1 MQTAAQSNGGNPGPK
16 QPGKHV
22 SHNEN
27 VDEPAKLIDEES
39 VEIERETPS
48 EGNDPVEGIDDRKS
62 PPPPA
67 FEE

>member
-1 MQTAAQSNGGNPGPK
+1 MQTAAENDSGHSGPR

-27 VDEPAKLIDEES
+27 VDEPAKLIDAEA
-39 VEIERETPS
+39 VEIEREAPS
-48 EGNDPVEGIDDRKS
+48 EGNDPVEQVDNRK

>member
-1 MQTAAQSNGGNPGPK
+1 MQTDSAPSAPP

-27 VDEPAKLIDEES
+27 VDEPAKLIDRES
-39 VEIERETPS
+39 AEIERETPA
-48 EGNDPVEGIDDRKS
+48 EGNEPVEQVDHRQ

>member
-1 MQTAAQSNGGNPGPK
+1 MQAATQSNGEHSGPR
-16 QPGKHV
+16 QPAKHI

-27 VDEPAKLIDEES
+27 VDEPAKLIDAES
-39 VEIERETPS
+39 VEIEREAPS
-48 EGNDPVEGIDDRKS
+48 EGNEPVEGTDDRQ

>member
-1 MQTAAQSNGGNPGPK
+1 MQTAAQSDGGHSGPK
-16 QPGKHV
+16 RPAKHV

-39 VEIERETPS
+39 VEIEREAPS
-48 EGNDPVEGIDDRKS
+48 EGNDPVEGTDDRKS